1 MENPMKT
8 FKTLSLALVPS
19 AITLGIVSADAKA
32 QAGLNMAGT
41 DSATLHYIHDPLCGW
56 CYGAAPL
63 VRVARDSLRVQA
75 HGGGM
80 MAGAARR
87 AVTPE
92 LRQFVMTHDR
102 RIAQATGQ
110 PFGQAYFDGLL
121 RDTGAVLDSAP
132 PITAMLAA
140 DELSGAG
147 LDLLQRLQTAHYVEG
162 RRIAELA
169 VLEELAAELG
179 LDVEAFGGAYQ
190 RLQGA
195 ATQAHI
201 EQSRALLARVGAHGF
216 PTVVLE
222 REGRLAILDIGSYL
236 GQPDAWRSWL
246 AQQVGGATS
255 ATMDKTPRICG
266 LDGCAT

>member
-1 MENPMKT
+1 MST
-8 FKTLSLALVPS
+8 T
-19 AITLGIVSADAKA
+19 
-32 QAGLNMAGT
+32 
-41 DSATLHYIHDPLCGW
+41 TLHYIHDPLCGW

-63 VRVARDSLRVQA
+63 VRVARDSLRVLA

-102 RIAQATGQ
+102 RIAQASGQ
-110 PFGQAYFDGLL
+110 PFGQAYFEGLL
-121 RDTGAVLDSAP
+121 RDTEAVLDSAP
-132 PITAMLAA
+132 PITAILVA
-140 DELSGAG
+140 DELAGAG
-147 LDLLQRLQTAHYVEG
+147 LDMLARLQEAHYVEG

-179 LDVEAFGGAYQ
+179 LDGEAFASAYQ

-201 EQSRALLARVGAHGF
+201 EQSRALLARVGAAGF

-222 REGRLAILDIGSYL
+222 RAGRLTIVDIGSYL
-236 GQPDAWRSWL
+236 GRPDAWRSWL
-246 AQQVGGATS
+246 AQQVGGAT
-255 ATMDKTPRICG
+255 AAAADNTPLVCG
-266 LDGCAT
+266 LDGCAP